1 MDSLTLTLVE
11 PPHVTFQSLDVGE
24 AFFKKLTISAMKDPL
39 YDVAAQVRAAAI
51 EDGDAAA
58 AERWAKDDYAP
69 HVSLLY
75 ADLDIDEEKR
85 AQILQELDEVGVR
98 LETEGALHERK
109 QAGSNGWI
117 GGSIVLVPTWKNVED
132 WSSIAERAL

>member
-1 MDSLTLTLVE
+1 
-11 PPHVTFQSLDVGE
+11 
-24 AFFKKLTISAMKDPL
+24 MKDPL
-39 YDVAAQVRAAAI
+39 HDIAAQLRAAAV

-85 AQILQELDEVGVR
+85 VQILQELDKAGIG
-98 LETEGALHERK
+98 LETEGTNREKK
-109 QAGSNGWI
+109 QAGYNGWI
-117 GGSIVLVPTWKNVED
+117 GGRIVLVPTWKNVKD
-132 WSSIAERAL
+132 WSPIAERAL